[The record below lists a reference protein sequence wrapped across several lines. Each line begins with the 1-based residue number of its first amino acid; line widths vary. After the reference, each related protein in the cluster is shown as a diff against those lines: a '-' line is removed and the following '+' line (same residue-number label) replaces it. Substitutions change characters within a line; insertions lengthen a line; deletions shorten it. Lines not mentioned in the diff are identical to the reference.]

1 MNMKKSAIAVAVT
14 GAIAAPMSAS
24 AAEAYGSINTTLETS
39 SADGGGNSAI
49 FNTTTD
55 NGGFGMS
62 DTWESRFGFTGGEDL
77 GGGLEANYKF
87 EFGLGTSSGDTNGGD
102 NSGDDG
108 SVNEDANINTR
119 LSWAAL
125 SGGFGEVKLGT
136 MWGVLYEYAG
146 WNHYRTDGHGG
157 ATHYYMTSSAV
168 GPFTTSDDPSALRSD
183 NTIKYTYGGGGYSSD
198 PFTFSL
204 QVRSKDDSDDA
215 NDDGD
220 FTDAGDTN
228 DDEGIDNI
236 TLGAQGTFGPVTVN
250 GTYYQEQNTGDA
262 AEPSLLTLGARG
274 NIGPVYLG
282 GTFFSGD
289 KDDDSDSDSPSALNV
304 LAGMDFG
311 GGTSGHLGL
320 GTGDADNDDSEGD
333 LSTFFLQAEHKLSSR
348 TKVYGEYESATIDGG
363 SGDDADQSVFAV
375 GVKHS
380 F

>member
-24 AAEAYGSINTTLETS
+24 AAEAYGSINTTIENS
-39 SADGGGNSAI
+39 SVNDAGGAGVI
-49 FNTTTD
+49 YNTTSD
-55 NGGFGMS
+55 DAGFGMS

-87 EFGLGTSSGDTNGGD
+87 EFGLQTSGTGNGA
-102 NSGDDG
+102 
-108 SVNEDANINTR
+108 VNEDSNINTR

-136 MWGVLYEYAG
+136 MWGVIYEYAG

-157 ATHYYMTSSAV
+157 ATHYYMTNGTAFS
-168 GPFTTSDDPSALRSD
+168 TNDDPSGLRTD

-204 QVRSKDDSDDA
+204 QLRSKDEGSDPRTGA
-215 NDDGD
+215 
-220 FTDAGDTN
+220 TDEEA
-228 DDEGIDNI
+228 IDNI

-250 GTYYQEQNTGDA
+250 GTYYQEQNSGDDPQ
-262 AEPSLLTLGARG
+262 EPSLLTLGARG
-274 NIGPVYLG
+274 NIGPVYIG

-311 GGTSGHLGL
+311 GGTSGYLGL
-320 GTGDADNDDSEGD
+320 GTGDADNDDSEDD
-333 LSTFFLQAEHKLSSR
+333 LSTFFLQAEHQLSSR
-348 TKVYGEYESATIDGG
+348 TKVYGEFESATLDGG
-363 SGDDADQSVFAV
+363 DNSDDSGTDVLAV

>member
-1 MNMKKSAIAVAVT
+1 MKKSALALAVT
-14 GAIAAPMSAS
+14 GAIAAPMSAQ
-24 AAEAYGSINTTLETS
+24 AAEAYGSVNTTLETS
-39 SADGGGNSAI
+39 SADGGGNFAI

-87 EFGLGTSSGDTNGGD
+87 EFGLQTSSTGNGA
-102 NSGDDG
+102 
-108 SVNEDANINTR
+108 VNEDSNINTR

-136 MWGVLYEYAG
+136 MWGVIYEYAG
-146 WNHYRTDGHGG
+146 WNIYRTDGHGG
-157 ATHYYMTSSAV
+157 AGHYYMTNGTALD
-168 GPFTTSDDPSALRSD
+168 TTDDPSGLRAD

-198 PFTFSL
+198 PFTFS
-204 QVRSKDDSDDA
+204 VAIRSASEDIDN
-215 NDDGD
+215 NDNGNTTDPGD
-220 FTDAGDTN
+220 VTDE
-228 DDEGIDNI
+228 EGIDNI

-250 GTYYQEQNTGDA
+250 GTYYSESNSGDDA
-262 AEPSLLTLGARG
+262 AEPTLLTLGARG
-274 NIGPVYLG
+274 NIGPVYIG

-289 KDDDSDSDSPSALNV
+289 KDDGSDSDSPSALNV

-311 GGTSGHLGL
+311 GGTSGHLGV
-320 GTGDADNDDSEGD
+320 GTGDADTDSGDGD

-348 TKVYGEYESATIDGG
+348 TKVYAEYESASISDDVDSTAGG
-363 SGDDADQSVFAV
+363 EDAGTTDEETSVLAV